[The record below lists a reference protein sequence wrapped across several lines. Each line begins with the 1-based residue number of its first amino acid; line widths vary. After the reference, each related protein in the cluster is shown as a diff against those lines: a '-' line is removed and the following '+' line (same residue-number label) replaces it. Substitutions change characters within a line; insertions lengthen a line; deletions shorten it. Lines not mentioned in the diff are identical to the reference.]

1 MEKII
6 ESSNDMSATSTE
18 KSDTFRDVNS
28 ASENHDLIDSK
39 KTADGE
45 HLPKEEK
52 ISIEKSN
59 DIENNFFPYVRPI
72 LPLVT
77 STLCINAV
85 NCVRN

>member
-1 MEKII
+1 MFTIHKDSYSALTYTTMEKII

-18 KSDTFRDVNS
+18 KSDTFRGVNS
-28 ASENHDLIDSK
+28 ASETHDLIDSK

-59 DIENNFFPYVRPI
+59 DIENNFFF
-72 LPLVT
+72 LM
-77 STLCINAV
+77 
-85 NCVRN
+85 